1 LSELN
6 QKPEVLGK
14 HHFPKKLKIYDTTLR
29 DGEQTIGVSFD
40 KGEKLEIAKMLDEM
54 GVDRI
59 EAGMPVVSKEDREAV
74 ELILKAGLKAEI
86 WGFCRAVKGDIE
98 ACADVG
104 VRHVIVEIA
113 TSSIKMKA
121 NNFTPEGVLGKI
133 VDSLQYAK
141 SRDLYTAYFAVD
153 ATRADL
159 RYLETVYKKAVEEGK
174 ADEVVM
180 VDTLGVATPETMF
193 YLTKKLREWVK
204 VPIMTHCHSDFGMA
218 VACTFSSVKAGAD
231 CAHVTINGLGEKT
244 GNADLAETV
253 FAAKLYGIETNININ
268 NILAL
273 GRILEKIVGRQLWS
287 FCLGKEG
294 MSGSQA
300 EKTAEKIMK
309 FVNSSALKASQELA
323 IKRGSFPNKIN
334 SIYKKDKKPLRNAT
348 RTTIAPTGTIAIIA
362 NCSEGIEPLFN
373 FVFNRNST
381 YGTMLEINPLFI
393 ETAKKLKLT
402 QNDVEKIGREGSLQR
417 MPNIPENIKK
427 IFKTA
432 HDISPEW
439 HIRIQSAFQ
448 KYTDNAISKTVN
460 LAQNATPED
469 IENVFLL
476 AYKHKLK
483 GLTIYRYNSRKEQV
497 LEFCKRCDVKLD

>member
-1 LSELN
+1 MKEEQLWWLSEFN
-6 QKPEVLGK
+6 QKPEVLGE
-14 HHFPKKLKIYDTTLR
+14 HRFPKKLKIYDTTLR

-40 KGEKLEIAKMLDEM
+40 KNEKLEIAKILDEM

-218 VACTFSSVKAGAD
+218 VACTFSSVKAGAS

-253 FAAKLYGIETNININ
+253 IAAKLYGIDTNINMK
-268 NILAL
+268 
-273 GRILEKIVGRQLWS
+273 KIY
-287 FCLGKEG
+287 
-294 MSGSQA
+294 
-300 EKTAEKIMK
+300 
-309 FVNSSALKASQELA
+309 KAS
-323 IKRGSFPNKIN
+323 
-334 SIYKKDKKPLRNAT
+334 
-348 RTTIAPTGTIAIIA
+348 
-362 NCSEGIEPLFN
+362 
-373 FVFNRNST
+373 
-381 YGTMLEINPLFI
+381 
-393 ETAKKLKLT
+393 KL
-402 QNDVEKIGREGSLQR
+402 VEKISKIPISPLKPVVGDFVFKRESGVTAAQVISYPPSVEPYSPELLGREREVLLSKKSGKKSVEYKLQSLNMSADEKQLEVILSKVKDLGVR
-417 MPNIPENIKK
+417 KRGLVNDEE
-427 IFKTA
+427 FKQIVQTT
-432 HDISPEW
+432 IGK
-439 HIRIQSAFQ
+439 Q
-448 KYTDNAISKTVN
+448 
-460 LAQNATPED
+460 
-469 IENVFLL
+469 
-476 AYKHKLK
+476 LK
-483 GLTIYRYNSRKEQV
+483 
-497 LEFCKRCDVKLD
+497 